1 MLAVILS
8 GTEGDGDTILYYAL
22 VDPLSF
28 GIEVDDLV
36 LLDWFVVVHAG
47 KHHHWHQQCQNR

>member
-28 GIEVDDLV
+28 ASPLASAVP
-36 LLDWFVVVHAG
+36 
-47 KHHHWHQQCQNR
+47 K